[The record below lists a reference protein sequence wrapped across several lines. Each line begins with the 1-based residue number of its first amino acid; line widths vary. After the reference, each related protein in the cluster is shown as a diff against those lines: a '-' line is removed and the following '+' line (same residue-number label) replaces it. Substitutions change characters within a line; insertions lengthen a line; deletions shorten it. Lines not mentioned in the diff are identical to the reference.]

1 MILIS
6 GAGGHL
12 GRLVAER
19 LAHRDDVVL
28 GTRDPNGSG
37 AAARRIDFDD
47 PATLGPGFDE
57 VTTLLLISAG
67 YAEDD
72 VVIRRHGAAI
82 DAAERAG
89 VRTIVYT
96 SLSAAGDHLT
106 YALAHR
112 WTERRLSR
120 SPIPSVVLRNGLY
133 TELLL
138 DLTAPGDDG
147 VITAPLGTGRLAAVA
162 REDLA
167 DVAARVTAD
176 APVHAGR
183 TYELV
188 GTEAIGAEEVAAQ
201 LSQVRG
207 RPVTYRPA
215 TLAETRTALEADPAF
230 QSFQVP
236 MVCSTY
242 SAIAGGF
249 LAETGG
255 DLPELLGRPPRPL
268 SAVRHAA
275 LAAG

>member
-6 GAGGHL
+6 GAGGNL

-19 LAHRDDVVL
+19 LAHHDDVVL
-28 GTRDPNGSG
+28 GTRDPGANGPAG
-37 AAARRIDFDD
+37 RRIDFDD
-47 PATLGPGFDE
+47 PATLADGFDG

-72 VVIRRHGAAI
+72 VVIRRHGAAV

-112 WTERRLSR
+112 WTERRLRR
-120 SPIPSVVLRNGLY
+120 SQVSSVVLRNGLY

-138 DLTAPGDDG
+138 DLTTPGADG
-147 VITAPLGTGRLAAVA
+147 VITAPLGSGRLAAVA

-167 DVAARVTAD
+167 DVAARVTRDPQA
-176 APVHAGR
+176 HAGR

-188 GTEAIGAEEVAAQ
+188 GAEAIGAAEVAAH
-201 LSQVRG
+201 LSRVRG
-207 RPVTYRPA
+207 TPVTYRPA
-215 TLAETRTALEADPAF
+215 ALAQARSTLEADPAL

-242 SAIAGGF
+242 SAIAAGF
-249 LAETGG
+249 LADTAG
-255 DLPELLGRPPRPL
+255 DLPALLGAAPRPL
-268 SAVRHAA
+268 GSVQHAA
-275 LAAG
+275 LATG